1 MPLESVT
8 LSGSLRF
15 VDQFVDL
22 GPSDHSCLS
31 ASFRYVA
38 RACALAGFIAT
49 MVKLILELYLRG
61 PHSIHIFPAAV
72 LAAISLCVVTIA
84 DLRFALRTK
93 LIVCVATGV
102 LVCVFLFWQRVGPQ
116 SHVFGGKVA
125 LTLVALVF
133 ALALSATHKPRFV
146 RLGQTLAI
154 ILPFGYSL
162 FLVFDLALD
171 GKIAFSGLPPSLALA
186 FFLNSVAAVIA
197 VPDEGPIAVFT
208 MDSAAAEIG
217 RRLVPAVMIIILLTA
232 WIRYQGERS
241 GMYSAEVGVCL
252 FAVASILLFAAVMQ
266 RTSETLSSALELSQE
281 AARVADRDR
290 ERLEKR
296 VQELEEQLERT
307 PSTR

>member
-1 MPLESVT
+1 M
-8 LSGSLRF
+8 
-15 VDQFVDL
+15 

-38 RACALAGFIAT
+38 RACALSGFIVAT
-49 MVKLILELYLRG
+49 IKLIEEFFVRG
-61 PHSIHIFPAAV
+61 PHAIHIFPAGV
-72 LAAISLCVVTIA
+72 LAAISICIVTIA

-93 LIVCVATGV
+93 LIVCAVTGI
-102 LVCVFLFWQRVGPQ
+102 LVCAFLFWQRVGPQ

-133 ALALSATHKPRFV
+133 ALALSATHQTRFV

-154 ILPFGYSL
+154 VLPFGYSL

-171 GKIAFSGLPPSLALA
+171 GKIAFSGLPPSLAFA
-186 FFLNSVAAVIA
+186 FFLNSLAAIFA

-208 MDSAAAEIG
+208 MDSAAAEMG
-217 RRLVPAVMIIILLTA
+217 RRLVPAVMVIILLTA
-232 WIRYQGERS
+232 WIRYQGERT

-296 VQELEEQLERT
+296 VQELEDQLERA
-307 PSTR
+307 PSAR